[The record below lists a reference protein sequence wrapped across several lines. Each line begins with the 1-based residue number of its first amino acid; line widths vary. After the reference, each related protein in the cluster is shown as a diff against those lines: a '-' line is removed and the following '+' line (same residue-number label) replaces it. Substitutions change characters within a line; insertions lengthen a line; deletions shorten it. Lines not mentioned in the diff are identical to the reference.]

1 MPATF
6 LSARPNLARVEHM
19 QARPDAAI
27 RLSPLVEP
35 ETLRLALIG
44 GYAPRRCGIATFT
57 TDIAESLQAFRPGLG
72 LDVYVIDDPAQS
84 MQYAKASGVICANDP
99 ASYRAAAAQINKSG
113 IDAVWIQ
120 HEFGI
125 FGGESGEMICDF
137 AKQIA
142 APLVFTFHTVLEEPS
157 AMQRRIMLNLIARA
171 TRIMVMSKHS
181 RDILSRVYGAPST
194 IIDVIEHG
202 APDRPFGRQATF
214 KQRFGLE
221 GRMVLM
227 TFGLLG
233 PGKGLEHAIEAL
245 PGIVRDHP
253 DVIYRIVG
261 ATHPNLLAKDGEAY
275 REGLMALAERLGVD
289 PYVQWDNRFL
299 DLPDLLDQLEAC
311 DIYLTPYP
319 SLQQSTSGTLSYAVA
334 LGKAVVSTPYVHAR
348 ELLTDGN
355 GVLIAPGS
363 PAAVTESVNRLLD
376 QRCELA
382 ALQQRAYER
391 GRSTIWSRFADASAV
406 MLSRTVTPG
415 PVIRTPLR
423 APDLG
428 AMFAMSDGTGM
439 LQHAIG
445 VVPHRAHGY
454 CVDDNARALMVTT
467 RASRHDPSV
476 ARARQVYASFVQ
488 DAWNPDT
495 RRFRNFMSFSRQW
508 LETEG
513 SEDSNGRALWS
524 LGWTI
529 RTCQEQGIRTWAEGM
544 YDCAASDMMAL
555 GSPRAKAFTMLAAAE
570 NLAGRPGHG
579 VSLEII
585 EAGAERLISL
595 LSKATRDWHW
605 FEPVLAYDN
614 ARLCQAMIEAGSI
627 LGRRRLV
634 EKGLETLSWLS
645 ERQLSANGNFRPVGS
660 ESFGRE
666 YDQWPFDQQPL
677 EAWAAIDAASA
688 AYRATRNAAWS
699 EYAQTAW
706 RWFLGDNDRGAIIAD
721 LDTGRCWDGLTP
733 RGVNRNSGA
742 ESILSFQLAYHS
754 MSTFASPTSRRD
766 TGA

>member
-1 MPATF
+1 MPATSF
-6 LSARPNLARVEHM
+6 PVRPNLARLEHVPALPVAA
-19 QARPDAAI
+19 ARPSA
-27 RLSPLVEP
+27 RVEP
-35 ETLRLALIG
+35 DTLRLALVG

-57 TDIAESLQAFRPGLG
+57 TDIAETLQAFRPGLG
-72 LDVYVIDDPAQS
+72 IDVYVVDDPAQS
-84 MQYAKASGVICANDP
+84 MHYANAGGVISANDP
-99 ASYRAAAAQINKSG
+99 ASYRAAAEQINDSG
-113 IDAVWIQ
+113 VDAVWIQ

-137 AKQIA
+137 ADQIA
-142 APLVFTFHTVLEEPS
+142 APLVFTFHTVLAEPS
-157 AMQRRIMLNLIARA
+157 DVQRRIMLHLIARA

-194 IIDVIEHG
+194 VIDVIEHG

-214 KQRFGLE
+214 KQRFNLE
-221 GRMVLM
+221 GRTVLM

-253 DVIYRIVG
+253 DVVYRIVG
-261 ATHPNLLAKDGEAY
+261 ATHPNLVARDGEAY

-289 PYVQWDNRFL
+289 AHIQWDNRFL

-319 SLQQSTSGTLSYAVA
+319 NLQQSTSGTLSYAVA

-348 ELLTDGN
+348 ELLADGN
-355 GVLIAPGS
+355 GVLIEPGS

-376 QRCELA
+376 QRSELK
-382 ALQQRAYER
+382 ALQRRAYER
-391 GRSTIWSRFADASAV
+391 GRATIWSRFADATAS
-406 MLSRTVTPG
+406 MLSRAVTPA
-415 PVIRTPLR
+415 PVIRSPLR

-428 AMFAMSDGTGM
+428 AMFAMSDDTGM

-476 ARARQVYASFVQ
+476 SRARRIYAAFVQ

-495 RRFRNFMSFSRQW
+495 KRFRNFMSFSRQW

-529 RTCQEQGIRTWAEGM
+529 RTCQEQDIRTWAEGM
-544 YDCAASDMMAL
+544 YDCAASHMLAL

-570 NLAGRPGHG
+570 NLAARPGHG
-579 VSLEII
+579 VSLDLV
-585 EAGAERLISL
+585 EAGADRLNAL
-595 LSKATRDWHW
+595 LATATKDWRW

-614 ARLCQAMIEAGSI
+614 ARLCQAMIEAGTI
-627 LGRRRLV
+627 LGRRNLV
-634 EKGLETLSWLS
+634 EKGLDSLSWLS
-645 ERQLSANGNFRPVGS
+645 ARQLSANGNFRPVGS
-660 ESFGRE
+660 ESFGRAQE
-666 YDQWPFDQQPL
+666 QWPFDQQPL

-688 AYRATRNAAWS
+688 AYRATCNPAWF

-733 RGVNRNSGA
+733 RGVNCNSGA
-742 ESILSFQLAYHS
+742 ESILAFQLAYHS
-754 MSTFASPTSRRD
+754 MNTFVSPISRRD
-766 TGA
+766 TGV